1 MKYLLLCALLYPFVT
16 GAAAINVFMLAL
28 MGRAIGLPSL
38 NPEQALGLGAVLSL
52 GLTILAA
59 NWVLRLTREE

>member
-1 MKYLLLCALLYPFVT
+1 MT

-28 MGRAIGLPSL
+28 MGRAVGLPSL
-38 NPEQALGLGAVLSL
+38 TPEQALGLGAVLSL

-59 NWVLRLTREE
+59 NWVRRLTRDG